1 MENGYVATESEQKDL
16 RDNLDVLTRGRLV
29 LQKKYNYLNGR
40 NIFECIDD
48 WQKRWNGWIP
58 PQSELEEYDKSEIFL
73 NFTRNAII
81 GYLTTA
87 AMFPPK
93 VKISAV
99 NKRSGFPNKTF
110 AKFLEDLKRYSET
123 NEVYI
128 PKFLK
133 FALAVTTDGTAYAY
147 EGYLRDEQEYE
158 IPIWYDPKTGKIS
171 YQNKKRTKFDDC
183 YMQPIRLKDLYFLN
197 PFEPDIKKQPEVLW
211 RQLLSYEEAE
221 KEFGHFKNWEHVKPG
236 MVRMDPAAQT
246 FYANEEESQYDTD
259 RIEVLRRWR
268 MGDARHV
275 ISVGN
280 VVLYGGPNPFKDG
293 RTPICGAMY
302 EPYGIDFAFGMGFPQ
317 KVMGE
322 QDAMNTA
329 VNLMA
334 DKEYNSMLP
343 YGLSSDLDDLID
355 DEVLQANRIR
365 KVGDINKWKIDS
377 LPGLTSGDITFL
389 QTMLNFAQ
397 QFSGTEGGAQ
407 ATTARGGRLQV
418 RQVLMRQEEMM
429 KKIGFSSQFL
439 EDFERDRTELRV
451 SHALQFYSIPKIEK
465 ITGKGRKEIEQL
477 IYRDVEVSDV
487 PLEDG
492 RVGRRKIKLF
502 GNEMTPD
509 VKERISQELS
519 VEEEMSEMNGM
530 PMEALAVHVDTFHD
544 YNYKVQ
550 VERYS
555 SFEDNRTLEQAKR
568 MEYANWRLSLANVAP
583 INTQKLIAWVDE
595 SYELD
600 TSEFAGA
607 MSEVP
612 AGLLDGQQ
620 VPAQQTARDMAP
632 GNIPPTER
640 M

>member
-1 MENGYVATESEQKDL
+1 
-16 RDNLDVLTRGRLV
+16 
-29 LQKKYNYLNGR
+29 
-40 NIFECIDD
+40 
-48 WQKRWNGWIP
+48 
-58 PQSELEEYDKSEIFL
+58 
-73 NFTRNAII
+73 
-81 GYLTTA
+81 
-87 AMFPPK
+87 
-93 VKISAV
+93 
-99 NKRSGFPNKTF
+99 
-110 AKFLEDLKRYSET
+110 
-123 NEVYI
+123 
-128 PKFLK
+128 
-133 FALAVTTDGTAYAY
+133 
-147 EGYLRDEQEYE
+147 
-158 IPIWYDPKTGKIS
+158 
-171 YQNKKRTKFDDC
+171 
-183 YMQPIRLKDLYFLN
+183 MQPIRLKDLYFLN

-221 KEFGHFKNWEHVKPG
+221 KEFGHFKNWKHVKPG

-487 PLEDG
+487 PLEVG

-555 SFEDNRTLEQAKR
+555 SFEENRTLENAKR

-583 INTQKLIAWVDE
+583 VNTQKLIAWVDE